1 MMLLTMI
8 ATLTVHIVQA
18 NFLTQSSASL
28 ASTHEHRQLQ
38 ATNATYPAIAGYL
51 PRTDVVQHNR
61 IDLDQRAMEA
71 ALNAFDW
78 TSALSVYASGRHS
91 QGSSGLRTLR
101 SFSTRAQALM
111 YSSCPGCPYRHY
123 SMFYTYYGDFDY
135 ADKWVSAA
143 LAGTNMNF
151 ASGRFGPN
159 DFSTLGNLARLE
171 AVQKGTAYM
180 NVWMYVIREFE
191 DAIDDCHSCTGANCN
206 EHSSTLNA
214 GAVHAWDEGV
224 AFYTGSLEGE
234 SVGGNRTGELVY
246 RLAEMRCVNFGT
258 CGPDGDSTV
267 GTSKVNIELLA
278 LFEQGARKI
287 ERGECSAVRPIVN
300 RIVSLMAVPLVQG
313 ALRYAYLVGMVPS
326 SRTPKAAAEGSAF
339 TAAVLPM
346 VHHCSPGAAA
356 TISANMRNGLFDA
369 GVYPNFLAVK
379 AAFES
384 TYACLGFTC
393 DQVGALQNSSGSLL
407 HADTAA
413 CITVTSSPPPPPPPN
428 LWLKLSSDPTSIV
441 IAVVVPIVLFF
452 LALALILMI
461 RHRLERRK
469 PQRASIEFTVY
480 GGGVANNDEKAKG
493 AGIPQMK
500 LGPSKLDHI
509 YGAV

>member
-1 MMLLTMI
+1 VNIELLALFEQGARKIERGECSAVRPIVTKIVSLMAVPLVQGALRYAYLVGMVPSSRTPRAAAEGSAFTAAVLPMVHHCSPGAA
-8 ATLTVHIVQA
+8 ATISANMRNGLFDAGVYP
-18 NFLTQSSASL
+18 NFLAVKAAFESTYACLGFTCDQVGALQNSSGSL
-28 ASTHEHRQLQ
+28 LHADTAACTR
-38 ATNATYPAIAGYL
+38 NAPIAGYL

-191 DAIDDCHSCTGANCN
+191 DAIDDCHSCTGASCN

-246 RLAEMRCVNFGT
+246 RLA
-258 CGPDGDSTV
+258 
-267 GTSKVNIELLA
+267 
-278 LFEQGARKI
+278 
-287 ERGECSAVRPIVN
+287 
-300 RIVSLMAVPLVQG
+300 VQ
-313 ALRYAYLVGMVPS
+313 
-326 SRTPKAAAEGSAF
+326 
-339 TAAVLPM
+339 
-346 VHHCSPGAAA
+346 C
-356 TISANMRNGLFDA
+356 
-369 GVYPNFLAVK
+369 
-379 AAFES
+379 
-384 TYACLGFTC
+384 
-393 DQVGALQNSSGSLL
+393 SLL
-407 HADTAA
+407 
-413 CITVTSSPPPPPPPN
+413 
-428 LWLKLSSDPTSIV
+428 SD
-441 IAVVVPIVLFF
+441 A
-452 LALALILMI
+452 LALA
-461 RHRLERRK
+461 ER
-469 PQRASIEFTVY
+469 
-480 GGGVANNDEKAKG
+480 D
-493 AGIPQMK
+493 
-500 LGPSKLDHI
+500 
-509 YGAV
+509 

>member
-1 MMLLTMI
+1 MMLLTML
-8 ATLTVHIVQA
+8 ATMTVHIDNA
-18 NFLTQSSASL
+18 NLRSRSSASL
-28 ASTHEHRQLQ
+28 ASTHEHRRLQ

-61 IDLDQRAMEA
+61 IDLDQRALEA
-71 ALNAFDW
+71 ALNALNW

-101 SFSTRAQALM
+101 SFSTRAQDLM
-111 YSSCPGCPYRHY
+111 YTSCSGCPYRHY
-123 SMFYTYYGDFDY
+123 SMFYNYYGDFDY
-135 ADKWVSAA
+135 AHKWVSAA

-159 DFSTLGNLARLE
+159 DFSTLGNPARVE

-180 NVWMYVIREFE
+180 SVWMYVIREFE

-258 CGPDGDSTV
+258 CGPDGVSTA

-300 RIVSLMAVPLVQG
+300 RIVSLMTVPLVQG
-313 ALRYAYLVGMVPS
+313 ALRYAYLVGRVPS
-326 SRTPKAAAEGSAF
+326 SQTPKAAAEGSAF
-339 TAAVLPM
+339 AAAVLPM
-346 VHHCSPGAAA
+346 VHQCSPGAAA
-356 TISANMRNGLFDA
+356 TISANMRNGRFDA

-393 DQVGALQNSSGSLL
+393 DQVGALQSSSGSLL
-407 HADTAA
+407 HPDTAA
-413 CITVTSSPPPPPPPN
+413 CITVMSSPPPPPPSN
-428 LWLKLSSDPTSIV
+428 LGLKLSSDPTTII
-441 IAVVVPIVLFF
+441 IAVVVSIVLIF
-452 LALALILMI
+452 LATANFLMF
-461 RHRLERRK
+461 RYRLERRK
-469 PQRASIEFTVY
+469 PQCASIEFTVN
-480 GGGVANNDEKAKG
+480 GGGVANNAAIAEG
-493 AGIPQMK
+493 AGMPKMK
-500 LGPSKLDHI
+500 VGPSKLDKI